1 MTPGADMKVQSPVPP
16 AAARDRAAAGAVT
29 RSARPVRPP
38 LGGTPRSSPAIRLR
52 GPQAAESAELPRARL
67 GRRPATT
74 RAALEAAALRLFT
87 ERGFDETCVEEIAAA
102 AGIARRTVF
111 RYCGSKTD
119 LVWGD
124 FDTGLDAMARQLD
137 ATDPDVEVTQAIRLA
152 VVDFNRLPPEQVPL
166 HRQRMTLIL
175 RVPTLLA
182 NSTLHFAQWRQV
194 VAEFAARRMGLP
206 RHGLLPRT
214 IAHCALGAAIA
225 AYECWLDDP
234 AADLAALL
242 DEVLRELAA
251 GFAERAQ
258 LR

>member
-1 MTPGADMKVQSPVPP
+1 MGP
-16 AAARDRAAAGAVT
+16 
-29 RSARPVRPP
+29 
-38 LGGTPRSSPAIRLR
+38 R
-52 GPQAAESAELPRARL
+52 GPHTDESAEPLRARL

-74 RAALEAAALRLFT
+74 RAALEAAALVLFT
-87 ERGFDETCVEEIAAA
+87 ERGFDNTSVEEIAAA

-124 FDTGLDAMARQLD
+124 FATGLDAMARQLD
-137 ATDPDVEVTQAIRLA
+137 ATDPDVAVTQAIRLA

-194 VAEFAARRMGLP
+194 VAEFAARRMDVP
-206 RHGLLPRT
+206 PHGLLPRT
-214 IAHCALGAAIA
+214 IAHCALGAAVA

-234 AADLAALL
+234 AADLAVLL
-242 DEVLRELAA
+242 DEALRELAS
-251 GFAERAQ
+251 GFAERGQ